1 MTCTDHKKAYDMV
14 PHSWIEQCLNLF
26 GIAEYKE
33 AIE

>member
-1 MTCTDHKKAYDMV
+1 MTCTDYKKAYDMV
-14 PHSWIEQCLNLF
+14 PYSWIEQCLNQS